1 MFNFP
6 KNPFLNLSAIFLA
19 SLLILSGCEKQ
30 KKSPEE
36 MKAEELKK
44 TSLAFIEQKKG
55 EDAIEHLEKLVVQ
68 YPEDSEISKYK
79 LLLADEYLNDGKLE
93 SAHQMYNNFK
103 DFYPADEKAEYATYK
118 SILAKFYQT
127 LKVDCDQTETQEA
140 IKLCK
145 NYLNTPFMSEYKND
159 VIDIKNTCQQK
170 LIDKE
175 VYVYDY
181 YLKRK
186 KFDAANNR
194 LKYLRN
200 SFLKENPILEARLL
214 YLEAKLADKKKDKDG
229 VAEKLENLVNKY
241 PESQFTKM
249 AKGLMAKENKPF
261 KMF

>member
-1 MFNFP
+1 MLV
-6 KNPFLNLSAIFLA
+6 KKTFLNLATILIT
-19 SLLILSGCEKQ
+19 SLLFLSSCQKQ
-30 KKSPEE
+30 KKNPEE
-36 MKAEELKK
+36 MKAAELKQK
-44 TSLAFIEQKKG
+44 ALAYVEKKRS
-55 EDAIEHLEKLVVQ
+55 EDAIEYLEKLVVQ

-93 SAHQMYNNFK
+93 ASHQMYNNFK

-127 LKVDCDQTETQEA
+127 LKVDCDQSDSTKT

-145 NYLNTPFMSEYKND
+145 SYLKAPFMSEYKND

-194 LKYLRN
+194 IKYLKDN
-200 SFLKENPILEARLL
+200 FLNEKPTLEARLL
-214 YLEAKLADKKKDKDG
+214 YLEAKLADKKKNKG
-229 VAEKLENLVNKY
+229 IVTEKLESLINKY
-241 PESQFTKM
+241 PNSQFTKM
-249 AKGLMAKENKPF
+249 TKGLATKQEKPF
-261 KMF
+261 RIF